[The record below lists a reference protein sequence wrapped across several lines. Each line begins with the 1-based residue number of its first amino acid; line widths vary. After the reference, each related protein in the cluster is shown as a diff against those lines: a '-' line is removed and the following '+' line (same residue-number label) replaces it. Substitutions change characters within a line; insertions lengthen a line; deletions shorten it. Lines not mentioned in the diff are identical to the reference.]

1 MNDNIQWTNEV
12 TANVAK
18 WIDRDP
24 AFYNVAINNRGG
36 RNAFLNVRA
45 FMKVLGFHKTP
56 DNVSFF
62 DESLD
67 LKQLHN
73 FIKEL

>member
-1 MNDNIQWTNEV
+1 MNDTIQWTNEK

-24 AFYNVAINNRGG
+24 AFYNIAINNRGG
-36 RNAFLNVRA
+36 RSAFLNVRA
-45 FMKVLGFHKTP
+45 YMKVLGFHKTP
-56 DNVSFF
+56 DQVSFF
-62 DESLD
+62 DEDLD
-67 LKQLHN
+67 LRQLHH

>member
-1 MNDNIQWTNEV
+1 MNDNIKWTNDA

-24 AFYNVAINNRGG
+24 AFYNVAVNNQKG
-36 RNAFLNVRA
+36 RNPYINLRA
-45 FMKVLGFHKTP
+45 WMKELGFHKTP
-56 DNVSFF
+56 DQVSFW

-67 LKQLHN
+67 IQQLN
-73 FIKEL
+73 FFIKEL